1 MTWTCQSFQRVFQN
15 RRHIFYPIERDRKA
29 TTCQEH
35 CSLLHQGDNC
45 PAPRLSV
52 RKKYNATEMDHH
64 NRNYEKKFS
73 KELKELNVK
82 RQTEHTQPTTRKL
95 VKLSEADIES
105 QPPPESCCFLK
116 PLPPIIRR
124 YTRPYRCAPNHTQHR
139 PIRQVISVCKNT
151 WQKPFPSCPPP
162 LRTLWD
168 QCRHPFA

>member
-64 NRNYEKKFS
+64 NRNYERS
-73 KELKELNVK
+73 LARNWKELNVK

-95 VKLSEADIES
+95 VKLSEADIEKS
-105 QPPPESCCFLK
+105 TT
-116 PLPPIIRR
+116 
-124 YTRPYRCAPNHTQHR
+124 TRIMLLLETPTPNHSKIYSTLLMC
-139 PIRQVISVCKNT
+139 P
-151 WQKPFPSCPPP
+151 KPYSTPTN
-162 LRTLWD
+162 RD
-168 QCRHPFA
+168 R

>member
-1 MTWTCQSFQRVFQN
+1 MNET
-15 RRHIFYPIERDRKA
+15 ERQLLAKNTVPYCTKV
-29 TTCQEH
+29 TTVQ
-35 CSLLHQGDNC
+35 
-45 PAPRLSV
+45 PPRLSV

-95 VKLSEADIES
+95 VKLSEADIEKS
-105 QPPPESCCFLK
+105 TT
-116 PLPPIIRR
+116 
-124 YTRPYRCAPNHTQHR
+124 TRIMLLLETPTPQSFEDILDLIDVPQTILNTDQS
-139 PIRQVISVCKNT
+139 RQVISVCKNT

-168 QCRHPFA
+168 QCRHPLHSHSDEQKQVRLEIPR